1 MFQESSGA
9 NGGTSV
15 VDAPNQ
21 QSAAAAIDRLDEV
34 LDLGNVRM
42 KLADS
47 EEGPGLD
54 QERIDLM
61 EREYRKFLALQLA
74 HPEATIVPCK
84 IVDEIWHRHILDTAA
99 YRRDCEAIFGR
110 FVDHYPYFGMR
121 SEAEAEE
128 LNDAYAE
135 TLDLYRDAFGEPPH
149 DSWVSTD
156 PAKCRKPTCR
166 R

>member
-1 MFQESSGA
+1 MTFTTVGA
-9 NGGTSV
+9 
-15 VDAPNQ
+15 P
-21 QSAAAAIDRLDEV
+21 AASEAFASLKDL
-34 LDLGNVRM
+34 LDLSDVRM
-42 KLADS
+42 KLADAD
-47 EEGPGLD
+47 EGPGLGA
-54 QERIDLM
+54 QQLDLM
-61 EREYRKFLALQLA
+61 EAEYRKFLALQLA

-84 IVDEIWHRHILDTAA
+84 IVDELWHRHILDTAA

-156 PAKCRKPTCR
+156 AAKCRKPTCR

>member
-1 MFQESSGA
+1 MTLMTIGA
-9 NGGTSV
+9 
-15 VDAPNQ
+15 P
-21 QSAAAAIDRLDEV
+21 AADEAFASLDV
-34 LDLGNVRM
+34 SLDLSDVRM
-42 KLADS
+42 KLADAD
-47 EEGPGLD
+47 EGPGLNEA
-54 QERIDLM
+54 QIDLM
-61 EREYRKFLALQLA
+61 EGEYRKFLALQLA

-128 LNDAYAE
+128 LNDAYVG
-135 TLDLYRDAFGEPPH
+135 TLGLYRDAFGEPPP
-149 DSWVSTD
+149 DTWVSED
-156 PAKCRKPTCR
+156 PARCRKPTCR